1 MLPDRRGYLWH
12 IRDAAAAIIKFTRGI
27 DEATFISNDLVH
39 SAVER
44 KFEIIGEALKL
55 LGQVDPELA
64 AKFPDRLKIIA
75 FRNLLAHGYAVV
87 EHDRVWEVSQN
98 ELLVLQKVV
107 VELLDEFD
115 AQ

>member
-75 FRNLLAHGYAVV
+75 FRNLLVHGYAVV

-98 ELLVLQKVV
+98 ELLALHKVV